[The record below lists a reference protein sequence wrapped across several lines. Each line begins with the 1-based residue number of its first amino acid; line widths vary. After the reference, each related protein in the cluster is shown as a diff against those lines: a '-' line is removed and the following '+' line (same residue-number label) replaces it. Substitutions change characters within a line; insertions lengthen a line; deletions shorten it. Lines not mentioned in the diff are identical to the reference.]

1 MTAAVPA
8 DARSGRGLAL
18 ADAGLLPFL
27 LALPF
32 LYVPKLLEGDTQPWV
47 FLGAVFALFTF
58 RPRLFIQKS
67 DLPAIL
73 FAVAALAAYVARA
86 GLGAE
91 TIRAAYIFLVFA
103 TLWILANRGGHTLF
117 RRAVQVVLVV
127 WFLVGLYQYLAVRLG
142 LPVSFAGRYV
152 EGRSGIPSL
161 AAEPSYF
168 GSLSIIMAMY
178 LLHDRRKGDWI
189 FLAIA
194 VLNVLMSGSILSVL
208 LLGFLFLYLRPT
220 TMLLAA
226 GAFIMLVMVD
236 ATVNEAGLTARL
248 AGFRTAGEGIVGILL
263 DPSLNLRAGHI
274 WYTLW
279 QNLPA
284 QLAFA
289 NPIDFQNQYNSF
301 AAGTGV
307 LIPTESNFIL
317 PMAGELIYSG
327 GVFGLAIVL
336 MLIWRGASAGPTPW
350 LKLVRGLFVLACFLN
365 PISIANPFL
374 IFYICQPKP
383 GVRC

>member
-1 MTAAVPA
+1 
-8 DARSGRGLAL
+8 
-18 ADAGLLPFL
+18 
-27 LALPF
+27 
-32 LYVPKLLEGDTQPWV
+32 
-47 FLGAVFALFTF
+47 
-58 RPRLFIQKS
+58 
-67 DLPAIL
+67 
-73 FAVAALAAYVARA
+73 
-86 GLGAE
+86 
-91 TIRAAYIFLVFA
+91 
-103 TLWILANRGGHTLF
+103 
-117 RRAVQVVLVV
+117 VQIVLVV
-127 WFLVGLYQYLAVRLG
+127 WFLVGLYQYLAVQLG

-178 LLHDRRKGDWI
+178 LLHDRQKGDWI
-189 FLAIA
+189 FLTIAI
-194 VLNVLMSGSILSVL
+194 LNVLMSGSILSVL

-226 GAFIMLVMVD
+226 GAFILLVMVD